1 MARALY
7 SDSEIYLMD
16 DPLSALDADVR
27 NKVFNQAVLG
37 LLKSKTRIIATHV
50 VDYLEYGSLIVIME
64 DGRIVD

>member
-1 MARALY
+1 
-7 SDSEIYLMD
+7 MD

-64 DGRIVD
+64 DGRIMD